1 MWWMGLNNESER
13 VDKQEQLKG
22 GLTIILTNSEI
33 SEVDSSDSIELF
45 N

>member
-1 MWWMGLNNESER
+1 MGLNNEKR

-22 GLTIILTNSEI
+22 GLNIILTNSEI
-33 SEVDSSDSIELF
+33 SEVDSIDSIELF